1 LQLFVRATD
10 AVGNVFESRLTPITV
25 IAIGTS
31 EVGMTLKLL
40 GRVLYLGK
48 PIDSGT
54 VTLVAETKADVK
66 TKPKEI
72 RTNNKPFGNYVLDG
86 IPKGKYTAT
95 IKLVINNKVIL
106 TKKELDL
113 SDPKSLSINQDLA
126 TDKTPR

>member
-1 LQLFVRATD
+1 
-10 AVGNVFESRLTPITV
+10 
-25 IAIGTS
+25 
-31 EVGMTLKLL
+31 MTLKLL

-72 RTNNKPFGNYVLDG
+72 RTSIKPFGNYVLDG

-106 TKKELDL
+106 TKKELEV
-113 SDPKSLSINQDLA
+113 SDTTSLSINQDLA